1 MGEKVSQGKIFV
13 VDFQLFIKEIKK
25 RNNILIP
32 KDLMLGLYFKMT
44 LQRKFNKSN

>member
-32 KDLMLGLYFKMT
+32 KDLMLGLYFKMN